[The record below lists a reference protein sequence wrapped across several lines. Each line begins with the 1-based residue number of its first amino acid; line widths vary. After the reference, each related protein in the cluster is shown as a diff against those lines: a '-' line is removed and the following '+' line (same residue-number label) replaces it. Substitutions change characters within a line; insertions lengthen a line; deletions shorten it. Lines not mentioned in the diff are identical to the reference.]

1 MPSSMTQSGVGGR
14 ARLPCYRSLFRC
26 SAVAMAPSMR
36 STQMAC
42 QVRRCGGGYDHI
54 GIYVGG
60 GQFVHAPAWIYDSS
74 WYGWVDNGGDYGEA
88 HVPEGLTLTVEGDF
102 AAECLAQY
110 LTRPEGDG
118 D

>member
-1 MPSSMTQSGVGGR
+1 M
-14 ARLPCYRSLFRC
+14 
-26 SAVAMAPSMR
+26 
-36 STQMAC
+36 
-42 QVRRCGGGYDHI
+42 
-54 GIYVGG
+54 
-60 GQFVHAPAWIYDSS
+60 HAPAWIYDSS